1 MNWIYKKILLSIFK
15 DKKLNGAIKIS
26 FDDEIYVFG
35 TSQNPVNLIVLKK
48 EFFRRVIHYGDAGF
62 GESYFL
68 GEFETDDL
76 HKLLLWFIDNKEV
89 MPGFNKKYL
98 LFEWA
103 NFALKIAH
111 TRRKN
116 TKKGSKKNIKEH
128 YDISNDFFKL
138 WLDDT
143 MTYSS
148 AVFEGEMSL
157 KQAQENKYY
166 RICEK
171 IGLKKS
177 DHLLEIGSGWGGF
190 AIYAAKNYGCKIT
203 TITISGAQYE
213 YAKKRIESEELEKQI
228 DILIKDY
235 RDLKGEYDKIVSI
248 EMMEAIGHKY
258 VPSFLRIC
266 SLLLKKNGKI
276 CFQFITYPDK
286 DFHNYLKNTNYI
298 KRYIFP
304 GGELLSLNQIN
315 HASEKENLLITQVEK
330 IGLHYAKTLD
340 NWRQNMESQKDKIF
354 NLGFSEEFYKKWL
367 YYFIYCSVGFE
378 TSYLDDVQITL
389 EKQ

>member
-1 MNWIYKKILLSIFK
+1 MNWIYKKILLSFFK

-26 FDDEIYVFG
+26 FGDENYEFG
-35 TSQNPVNLIVLKK
+35 TSQDSVNIKVLKK

-76 HKLLLWFIDNKEV
+76 KKLLMWFIENKEA
-89 MPGFNKKYL
+89 MPGFNKKFL

-103 NFALKIAH
+103 KIALRFAH
-111 TRRKN
+111 FRRKN
-116 TKKGSKKNIKEH
+116 TKRGSKKNIKEH

-171 IGLKKS
+171 IGLNNS
-177 DHLLEIGSGWGGF
+177 DHILEIGSGWGGF
-190 AIYAAKNYGCKIT
+190 AIYAAKKYGCKIT
-203 TITISGAQYE
+203 AITISRAQYE
-213 YAKKRIESEELEKQI
+213 YAKKRIESEKLEEQI
-228 DILIKDY
+228 EILIKDY

-258 VPSFLRIC
+258 VPIFINIC
-266 SLLLKKNGKI
+266 SSLLKNKGKI
-276 CFQFITYPDK
+276 CFQCITYPDK
-286 DFHNYLKNTNYI
+286 DYHNYLKNSNYI
-298 KRYIFP
+298 KKYIFP
-304 GGELLSLNQIN
+304 GGELLSLDQITK
-315 HASEKENLLITQVEK
+315 ASEKENLSITQVEK

-340 NWRQNMESQKDKIF
+340 KWKKNMESQKEEIF
-354 NLGFSEEFYKKWL
+354 NLGFGEEFYKKWL